1 MSKNPTI
8 SAPPSQGGNNG
19 NMVDL
24 SGFMFNPVNST
35 IALIQLIKNLLFSI
49 LRASCVPAE
58 MIFRRKFGE
67 RYFNLWL
74 YIAGTT
80 WLYIFAVG
88 IINIPAMFGFDT
100 SVKIPNYVIFIFVWI
115 VFFWSFLRELFLRK
129 FRKIDVDLHTRY
141 DGDPLKFL
149 YKLPFAK
156 DSNGKP
162 TRGNP
167 KEYFVRQV
175 YEPLFLLLSGVMTSI
190 ILNPQTGSWLI
201 ISAIAMALKEYVKSQ
216 HTRNILLDHIDAEIT
231 SQNIKAA
238 LAGDPPAKTKGIY
251 IAGLPSDGKQREQLN
266 GILNK
271 DQERFTAV

>member
-8 SAPPSQGGNNG
+8 SAPPSQGGNNV

-35 IALIQLIKNLLFSI
+35 IAIIQLIKNLLFSI

-100 SVKIPNYVIFIFVWI
+100 TVKIPNYMIFIVVWI

-129 FRKIDVDLHTRY
+129 FKKIDVDLHTRY

-149 YKLPFAK
+149 YRLPFAK
-156 DSNGKP
+156 DSNAS
-162 TRGNP
+162 P

-266 GILNK
+266 DIMNK
-271 DQERFTAV
+271 KQERFTAESA